1 MDRKTGE
8 ARWTAQP
15 VGMDVLD
22 ALQAKAPAVRPAS
35 DWAVQYVL
43 FSRSGF
49 TAPLKSRAARAGVR
63 LVTLDEI
70 ADVT

>member
-1 MDRKTGE
+1 MPRMGE

-15 VGMDVLD
+15 VGGEVLD
-22 ALQAKAPAVRPAS
+22 TLQAKTPAVRPAD

-49 TAPLKSRAARAGVR
+49 TAPLQARAECEGVR
-63 LVTLDEI
+63 LVSLDEV
-70 ADVT
+70 AEVT